1 MRQSTLEQKQKK
13 MLLSSRTIVA
23 LLIAASLIIQ
33 LILLQQVHSLEKQQ
47 SSPKKVPFG
56 PPNNDNYN
64 RDALTTKGKDHPTIA
79 IATVC
84 VDVGDSKAPD
94 GQHNT
99 AGEYMKI
106 TMNNHASY
114 ASAHEYAYKP
124 LTELSPSL
132 QHKDVRY
139 HKLIWVEELLNT
151 YNWVFFTDCDSLFMD
166 FSVGL
171 DLWTRSKEGSNTDL
185 FLTGDHNY
193 AMNSGQFL
201 IRNTTWSR
209 EILKAT
215 MSESPIAGRCI
226 LGNEPLSHR
235 CKCVGNDNAAFN
247 YFLWK
252 DCSKLPSGAKGDYTI
267 YWNDIQKCKEKIK
280 QSDHARKLGC
290 APFNTYP
297 KYYELAKKRGP
308 VFRLHVAG
316 RQETKVSLLKQFLP
330 LVNKSVNKHSDNFHG
345 HDDMMSL
352 SEQEKKR
359 CKNTCCVEARS
370 RTFRPYNP
378 ASNSD
383 DTIPTIQDR
392 VGIYELMESLPELI
406 YTQGKSRVKNLS
418 HTILTRDLIDCI
430 QPGTI
435 ILVDTTELD
444 SFFHDIYPLLV
455 EKFVLFSMNGD
466 PGAPGRFLNY
476 LSDDLLLHWYASNCD
491 ASDDK
496 LTCVPIGFAHN
507 NDQKRIMDKV
517 LSRIPVTYR
526 YHGQPQF
533 PKSVEDSRT
542 ELALATYNLYES
554 ASKADSKYLKVH
566 HARTQVTE
574 HLCGKNKDM
583 WKNES
588 IFCGSTG
595 GRGREYLYE
604 FSMMY
609 KFMISPHGVGMDCY
623 RTWEALFLGMAVVV
637 KSSTLDPM
645 YKDLPVLIVKDW
657 SDLTPELLHQTWEQF
672 QHEKFDFSSLYIHTW
687 QHKVSSHRASPYVEY
702 KYTLHEQ
709 HAVK

>member
-1 MRQSTLEQKQKK
+1 MIILEYYDAIVSIGSYVPDMMRQQKQKK
-13 MLLSSRTIVA
+13 ILFSSRTIVA
-23 LLIAASLIIQ
+23 LLIAASLLIQ
-33 LILLQQVHSLEKQQ
+33 VILLQQVHSLEKQHPSQ
-47 SSPKKVPFG
+47 TFG
-56 PPNNDNYN
+56 SPNNDSNN
-64 RDALTTKGKDHPTIA
+64 RDALSTKDKDHPTIA

-106 TMNNHASY
+106 TMNNHLSY
-114 ASAHEYAYKP
+114 ANAHGYAYKP

-132 QHKDVRY
+132 KHKDVRY

-171 DLWTRSKEGSNTDL
+171 DLWTGIKKEERSTDL

-280 QSDHARKLGC
+280 QSAHARKLGC

-297 KYYELAKKRGP
+297 KYYEQAKKRGP

-330 LVNKSVNKHSDNFHG
+330 LVNKTVTKQTNNGRDE
-345 HDDMMSL
+345 MSS
-352 SEQEKKR
+352 SEHEKRR
-359 CKNTCCVEARS
+359 CINTCCVEERS
-370 RTFRPYNP
+370 RTFRTYNP
-378 ASNSD
+378 TSNSD
-383 DTIPTIQDR
+383 DSIPTIQDR
-392 VGIYELMESLPELI
+392 VGIYELMEYLPELI

-418 HTILTRDLIDCI
+418 HTLLTREFIPCL
-430 QPGTI
+430 QSGTI

-444 SFFHDIYPLLV
+444 SFFSDMYPHLV

-526 YHGQPQF
+526 NGQPQF

-542 ELALATYNLYES
+542 GLALATYNLYES
-554 ASKADSKYLKVH
+554 ASKSDSKYLKVH

-574 HLCGKNKDM
+574 HLCGKNKNM

-604 FSMMY
+604 LSLMY
-609 KFMISPHGVGMDCY
+609 KFMISPHVSRELSLLLLVHLDDINLLIASLTGCRNGLLSNMGGVV
-623 RTWEALFLGMAVVV
+623 LGHGCGGQIIY
-637 KSSTLDPM
+637 S
-645 YKDLPVLIVKDW
+645 
-657 SDLTPELLHQTWEQF
+657 
-672 QHEKFDFSSLYIHTW
+672 
-687 QHKVSSHRASPYVEY
+687 
-702 KYTLHEQ
+702 
-709 HAVK
+709 